1 MGLFTLFASLRPTFK
16 DQGTKI
22 QFTLMKL
29 ALNGATT
36 MRADLQ
42 TDLEAAEAAGFD
54 YVEIWASKLRDYLK
68 SNSPSDLKA
77 LFAEHKLEPLSIN
90 SIEHITFRNDTDY
103 DSIKNQCREL
113 SEVAAAIN
121 CQCIVVVPG
130 RIPEGGA
137 SRDEVIEESVRVLNQ
152 LCDIAEEHA
161 VSLAFEFLGQTD
173 CTVQTLELAH
183 EIVRTADRKNLGLV
197 LDSFHFYA
205 GGSTIEMIEALDPAL
220 LTVFHINDSEDRPV
234 EELNDSHRLL
244 PGLGILPLR
253 EIMGAFNRIGY
264 DKVASIEIFRPE
276 YWNWDPV
283 KLAHD
288 AHAATKSIL
297 TSSTEPGA
305 SATGRR

>member
-1 MGLFTLFASLRPTFK
+1 
-16 DQGTKI
+16 
-22 QFTLMKL
+22 MKL

-36 MRADLQ
+36 MRADLA
-42 TDLEAAEAAGFD
+42 TDLKAAEAAGFD
-54 YVEIWASKLRDYLK
+54 YVEIWASKLRDYLE

-103 DSIKNQCREL
+103 ESIKHQCREL
-113 SEVAAAIN
+113 SEVAAAIG
-121 CQCIVVVPG
+121 CPTIVVVPG

-137 SRDEVIEESVRVLNQ
+137 TRAEVVEESVRVLNE
-152 LCDIAEEHA
+152 LCDIADEHGVA
-161 VSLAFEFLGQTD
+161 LAFEFLGQTD
-173 CTVQTLELAH
+173 CTVQTLDLAH
-183 EIVRTADRKNLGLV
+183 EIVRTTNRKNLGLV

-205 GGSTIEMIEALDPAL
+205 GGSTIQMIEALDPKL

-253 EIMGAFNRIGY
+253 AIVGAFDRIGY
-264 DKVASIEIFRPE
+264 NKVASVEIFRPE
-276 YWNWDPV
+276 YWDWDPI

-297 TSSTEPGA
+297 ISSTEPGA
-305 SATGRR
+305 SATGRP